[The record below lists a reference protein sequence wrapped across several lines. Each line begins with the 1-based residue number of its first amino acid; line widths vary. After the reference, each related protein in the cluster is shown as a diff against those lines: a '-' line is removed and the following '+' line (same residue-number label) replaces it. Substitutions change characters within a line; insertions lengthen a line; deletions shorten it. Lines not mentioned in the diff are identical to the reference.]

1 LDTYKFKNLNMSKE
15 SDFYEKLK
23 KSLTETTEF
32 PSKYMYKFIIPSGD
46 EKFKQ
51 IELIFDN
58 MGAVINS
65 KPSKTGKYISLTIL
79 VKMKSPDHVISKYKE
94 VSNVE
99 GVISL

>member
-1 LDTYKFKNLNMSKE
+1 MNTFTFKYLVMSKE

-23 KSLTETTEF
+23 KSLEETTEF
-32 PSKYMYKFIIPSGD
+32 PNKYMYKFIIPSTD

-51 IELIFDN
+51 IEGVFDN

-79 VKMKSPDHVISKYKE
+79 VKMMSSDDIITKYKE
-94 VSNVE
+94 VSKVE